1 MMPTCSGPPM
11 VVPQG
16 PPMQPMVAPPMM
28 QAPPMMAPPQV
39 PQELLDRLR
48 AEAMSHAEAA
58 LGNRK
63 AHCEKQVQL
72 ARVRVAE
79 LEDRLRRAEQE
90 GDEMSTR
97 LTMVELE
104 KGEAQKAK
112 ENAEAQL
119 HGGESEEDER
129 VKELEVEVNR
139 LKEENGEMADLKH
152 TVMVLANELKRRM
165 GQAKEETAVVD
176 LAVPGGKWLNEVV
189 DSPEDTD
196 YSSVA
201 DSRSCSDS
209 DVEA

>member
-1 MMPTCSGPPM
+1 
-11 VVPQG
+11 
-16 PPMQPMVAPPMM
+16 
-28 QAPPMMAPPQV
+28 
-39 PQELLDRLR
+39 
-48 AEAMSHAEAA
+48 MSHAEAA